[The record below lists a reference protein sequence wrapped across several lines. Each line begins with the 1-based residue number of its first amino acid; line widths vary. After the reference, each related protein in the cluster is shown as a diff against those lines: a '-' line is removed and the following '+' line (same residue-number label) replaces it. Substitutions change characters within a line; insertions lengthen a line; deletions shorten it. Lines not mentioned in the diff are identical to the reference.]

1 MNKTNFIHGL
11 YALFIQGA
19 FYIVTQDAFMGAVAA
34 TALFFGREQ
43 AQQQYKIAKAT
54 GKSVAS
60 MSWKDG
66 SDMTKWN
73 QDAVLDLVVPTIATF
88 AVAFGLK
95 FLAGM

>member
-1 MNKTNFIHGL
+1 MNKTNLMHGL
-11 YALFIQGA
+11 YGLIIQGILYA
-19 FYIVTQDAFMGAVAA
+19 ITQDAFMGAVAA

-73 QDAVLDLVVPTIATF
+73 QDAVLDFIVPTIATF
-88 AVAFGLK
+88 AVAFGLR
-95 FLAGM
+95 FLGL

>member
-1 MNKTNFIHGL
+1 MNKTNLMHGL
-11 YALFIQGA
+11 YGLVIQGIL
-19 FYIVTQDAFMGAVAA
+19 YVITKDAFMGAVAA

-66 SDMTKWN
+66 GDMTKWSK
-73 QDAVLDLVVPTIATF
+73 DALLDFIVPTTCTF
-88 AVAFGLK
+88 AVAFVVRYLGL
-95 FLAGM
+95 